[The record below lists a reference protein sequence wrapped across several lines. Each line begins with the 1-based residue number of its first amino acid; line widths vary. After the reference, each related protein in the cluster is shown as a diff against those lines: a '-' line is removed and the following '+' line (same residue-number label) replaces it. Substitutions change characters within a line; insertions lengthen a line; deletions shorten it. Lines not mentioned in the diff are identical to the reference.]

1 MLVIGATGS
10 TGQLV
15 VAEAIARGHTVRAL
29 ARDRARAPNCSPPT
43 PSLSSVVSPGPRPC
57 PRR

>member
-10 TGQLV
+10 TGRLV

-29 ARDRARAPNCSPPT
+29 ARDRARAPSCSPPT
-43 PSLSSVVSPGPRPC
+43 PSLSSAVSPGPR
-57 PRR
+57 R